1 MVSTDSMDLIASSS
15 MLKKSALSTARSASM
30 PSWMR
35 PFLPCSLENQ
45 ALPAVHSSSAVSRD
59 KRLPAS
65 YRRKPPTVRPDTS
78 QYSAVHGL

>member
-1 MVSTDSMDLIASSS
+1 MVSTDSIDLMASSS
-15 MLKKSALSTARSASM
+15 TVKKSADSTARSASM

-45 ALPAVHSSSAVSRD
+45 ALPAVHSSMAVSRD
-59 KRLPAS
+59 SLAPAS
-65 YRRKPPTVRPDTS
+65 YRRMPPTVRPDTS